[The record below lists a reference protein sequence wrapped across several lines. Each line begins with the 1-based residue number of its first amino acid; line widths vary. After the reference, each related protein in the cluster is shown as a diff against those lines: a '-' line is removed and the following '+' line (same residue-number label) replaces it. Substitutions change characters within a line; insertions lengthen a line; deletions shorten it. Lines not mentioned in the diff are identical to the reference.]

1 MPEPAAD
8 ASYISPPVQR
18 AARLL
23 RRIAEGDGVTNMSRT
38 AGVIGINRTTLLR
51 LLHTLEGEGFIER
64 ADEHSGWRIG
74 LGLMALAGRTFF
86 SGDLVQTATPVLA
99 RLAETLGLSTH
110 LGVLD
115 QREIVFIV
123 RRTPNHAFASNI
135 HVGSRL
141 PAHAGNM
148 GRIILAHLPPER
160 VAALY
165 KGVALERAT
174 AHTPTTFHAL
184 RARLDQ
190 DLAMGLAW
198 SDGHFEPGISSVA
211 AAIFDA
217 SGAPVAALN
226 VSGQTLQFGGP
237 ARRREIAAAAKAAAQ
252 EISQRLGW
260 ASPQGQSMDVTVK
273 SKSAKTPRGRKRGG
287 AAA

>member
-1 MPEPAAD
+1 MPEPIAD
-8 ASYISPPVQR
+8 ASYLSPPVQR

-23 RRIAEGDGVTNMSRT
+23 RRIADGDGIVNMSRT
-38 AGVIGINRTTLLR
+38 AGEIGINRTTLLR
-51 LLHTLEGEGFIER
+51 LLHTLEAEGFIER
-64 ADEHSGWRIG
+64 AADDSGWRIG
-74 LGLMALAGRTFF
+74 LGLVALAARTFF
-86 SGDLVQTATPVLA
+86 SGDLVQTATPILA
-99 RLAETLGLSTH
+99 RLSETLGLSTH

-115 QREIVFIV
+115 RREIVFIV

-165 KGVALERAT
+165 KDVKLERAT
-174 AHTPTTFHAL
+174 AHTPTTFAAL

-190 DLAMGLAW
+190 DLAVGLAW

-217 SGAPVAALN
+217 SGTPVAALN
-226 VSGQTLQFGGP
+226 VSGQTVQFGGTS
-237 ARRREIAAAAKAAAQ
+237 RRREIATEAKAAAR

-260 ASPQGQSMDVTVK
+260 AGPQDHPLETNTK
-273 SKSAKTPRGRKRGG
+273 TKSAKAPRGRKSG

>member
-1 MPEPAAD
+1 MAELVAD
-8 ASYISPPVQR
+8 SNYISPPVQR

-23 RRIAEGDGVTNMSRT
+23 RRIADGDGVTNMSRT
-38 AGVIGINRTTLLR
+38 AAAIGINRTTLLR
-51 LLHTLEGEGFIER
+51 LLHTLEAEGLIER
-64 ADEHSGWRIG
+64 AGDEAGWRIG
-74 LGLMALAGRTFF
+74 LGLVAIAARSFF
-86 SGDLVQTATPVLA
+86 SGDLIQTATPVLA
-99 RLAETLGLSTH
+99 RLAEQLGLSTH

-115 QREIVFIV
+115 RREIVFVV
-123 RRTPNHAFASNI
+123 RRTPNHSFASNI

-148 GRIILAHLPPER
+148 GRIILAHLPAER
-160 VAALY
+160 VEKLY
-165 KGVALERAT
+165 KDVTLEAAT
-174 AHTPTTFHAL
+174 AHTPTSFAGL

-190 DLAMGLAW
+190 DLRLGLAW

-217 SGAPVAALN
+217 SGAPVAAMN
-226 VSGQTLQFGGP
+226 VSGQTVQFGGA
-237 ARRREIAAAAKAAAQ
+237 ARRREIAAATQKAAT

-260 ASPQGQSMDVTVK
+260 GGPTAQPADVTSK
-273 SKSAKTPRGRKRGG
+273 PKSAKPPRGRKRVG

>member
-1 MPEPAAD
+1 MPEPMAD
-8 ASYISPPVQR
+8 ASYLSPPVQR

-23 RRIAEGDGVTNMSRT
+23 RRIADGDGVTNMSRT
-38 AGVIGINRTTLLR
+38 AGDIGINRTTLLR
-51 LLHTLEGEGFIER
+51 LLHTLEAEGFIER
-64 ADEHSGWRIG
+64 ADDDSGWRIG
-74 LGLMALAGRTFF
+74 LGLVALAARTFF

-99 RLAETLGLSTH
+99 RLSETLGLSTH

-115 QREIVFIV
+115 RREIVFIV

-160 VAALY
+160 VADLY
-165 KGVALERAT
+165 KNVKLERAT
-174 AHTPTTFHAL
+174 AHTPTTFAAL

-190 DLAMGLAW
+190 DLAVGLAW

-211 AAIFDA
+211 AVIFDG

-226 VSGQTLQFGGP
+226 VSGQTVQFG
-237 ARRREIAAAAKAAAQ
+237 ATSRRREIADAAKEAAR

-260 ASPQGQSMDVTVK
+260 AGPQQPPLEAALEK
-273 SKSAKTPRGRKRGG
+273 KSAKAPRGRKSG

>member
-1 MPEPAAD
+1 MSERAVD

-23 RRIAEGDGVTNMSRT
+23 RRIADGDGVANMSRT
-38 AGVIGINRTTLLR
+38 ASAIGINRTTLLR
-51 LLHTLEGEGFIER
+51 LLHTLEAEGFIER
-64 ADEHSGWRIG
+64 ADDDSGWRIG
-74 LGLMALAGRTFF
+74 LGLVALAARTFF
-86 SGDLVQTATPVLA
+86 SGDLVQTATPILA

-110 LGVLD
+110 LGVLER
-115 QREIVFIV
+115 REIIFVI

-135 HVGSRL
+135 HVGSRQ

-148 GRIILAHLPPER
+148 GRIILAHLPLER
-160 VAALY
+160 VADLY
-165 KGVALERAT
+165 KDVELERAT
-174 AHTPTTFHAL
+174 AHTPTTFAAL

-190 DLAMGLAW
+190 DLAVGLAW

-226 VSGQTLQFGGP
+226 VSGQTVQFGGTS
-237 ARRREIAAAAKAAAQ
+237 RRREIADAIKEAAR

-260 ASPQGQSMDVTVK
+260 TDPQQRPPEAAIEK
-273 SKSAKTPRGRKRGG
+273 KSAKTPRGRESG
-287 AAA
+287 AA